1 MSRTAVSRKSGVNR
15 PATPAARRRTPRSK
29 CAPSRGRRGWRGTT
43 GTVTAGSG
51 RGRGAVARWAESPA
65 ARDGPDS
72 RFSRGIRWHSRRST
86 GRRANQP
93 RPGLPAANPSSLPDG
108 SRPAAGTPPRFR
120 RSGEAPGVGR
130 VTTMESGMDSARPA
144 PRGPVPGIPAEPLSA
159 GFPPPSLPS
168 PVPPVSG
175 CRPAPRFARPPAPRP
190 DLPLRRVRVPAA
202 GRRARRRN
210 PEGEPSPGVVRGS
223 AFRLGAAT
231 VRRAT
236 RPSARPPSEVL
247 SKVPPEESAGP
258 LCGGVSPVVAA
269 RLRAPGAA

>member
-1 MSRTAVSRKSGVNR
+1 MDGAPSPGGGIAGGARRAGPPVFPGNPVALPTLDRQTSERA
-15 PATPAARRRTPRSK
+15 AAR
-29 CAPSRGRRGWRGTT
+29 A
-43 GTVTAGSG
+43 SG
-51 RGRGAVARWAESPA
+51 RESVVAPGR
-65 ARDGPDS
+65 
-72 RFSRGIRWHSRRST
+72 
-86 GRRANQP
+86 
-93 RPGLPAANPSSLPDG
+93 L
-108 SRPAAGTPPRFR
+108 PPRRWNSAAIPPGFR

-168 PVPPVSG
+168 PAPPVSG
-175 CRPAPRFARPPAPRP
+175 CRPAPRFAPPPAPRP
-190 DLPLRRVRVPAA
+190 DLPLRRARVPAA

-258 LCGGVSPVVAA
+258 LCGGVSPVVPA